1 MFTVADIREIA
12 VQIEKN
18 GESAYRQAAEAVSD
32 STVSEIFI
40 WMADE
45 EKRHASFFADIES
58 DDVLTGEQLEL
69 ERMGRQL
76 LQEMVADQTFSLDK
90 EMLLQTEDFNEA
102 LSQAQL
108 LEQDT
113 VMFYEFL
120 LNLVTDPAARDQL
133 EKVIAEEKRHIK
145 QLGEMKEAGPDSCRN
160 LALV

>member
-1 MFTVADIREIA
+1 MFTIADIREIA

-18 GESAYRQAAEAVSD
+18 GETAYRQAAEAVKD
-32 STVSEIFI
+32 AAASEIFR

-45 EKRHASFFADIES
+45 EKRHGAFFAAIES
-58 DDVLTGEQLEL
+58 AEPLSDEQLEL

-90 EMLLQTEDFNEA
+90 EMLPDTADFNEA
-102 LSQAQL
+102 LTQAQL

-120 LNLVTDPAARDQL
+120 LNLVSDESARSQL
-133 EKVIAEEKRHIK
+133 EAVIEEEQRHIR
-145 QLGEMKEAGPDSCRN
+145 QLAEMKQAGPESCRN